1 MYPDPAPPATD
12 RPLFTLPMTDCQCM
26 MFIHHIPSFKTT
38 RMNCEINENNRPFL
52 LFLLIAAYTRATT
65 RKKKVR
71 RNPAP
76 LPIPILPVNNKETN
90 LQTNKS
96 AIFSSV
102 GCEKKQSLHGRH
114 WQPHRRRPGRCA
126 VRTFPGRPCSS
137 DPPPM
142 WVLGSGSPGN
152 SPAYVLSLYKCTR
165 ACIPFSHT
173 HSPVAHRSPTK
184 FIPHSTSIDY
194 RPSLTDSS
202 RVIYLPKTA
211 PHPQSSSLP
220 HHSRLAAPRFPALC
234 HNTLLLKFRKEAYN
248 AAGCRWM
255 MIIIVLKFPPSPL
268 THHRCRCPNSPKSRN
283 APELTN
289 VERPHR
295 AREITTTK
303 STSLPHTRY
312 S

>member
-1 MYPDPAPPATD
+1 MDGIGSPTAVDQGGVQRARFRVGPAPRTRLRCGSFGPGVRA
-12 RPLFTLPMTDCQCM
+12 TLPPMYSPCTNV
-26 MFIHHIPSFKTT
+26 HVLVS
-38 RMNCEINENNRPFL
+38 PF
-52 LFLLIAAYTRATT
+52 
-65 RKKKVR
+65 
-71 RNPAP
+71 
-76 LPIPILPVNNKETN
+76 
-90 LQTNKS
+90 
-96 AIFSSV
+96 
-102 GCEKKQSLHGRH
+102 
-114 WQPHRRRPGRCA
+114 
-126 VRTFPGRPCSS
+126 
-137 DPPPM
+137 
-142 WVLGSGSPGN
+142 
-152 SPAYVLSLYKCTR
+152 
-165 ACIPFSHT
+165 HT

-211 PHPQSSSLP
+211 PHPPSSSLP

-289 VERPHR
+289 VECPHR